1 MGENHS
7 LGWEVILLLSS
18 CSAHVTAERMMLWHS
33 SEDIML
39 FLGYRNKF
47 ICSPIGFIKE
57 IRVVTFLPNEIC
69 MKWLTLL
76 ETLLG
81 YSAWLNPMPQWVGAL
96 QPRWWGRSTCPGSGA
111 MLSIIGEGPALPWPE
126 EAALDEGC
134 RHGQVPGY
142 SKLGISKPNFNKEYL
157 FLSCQ

>member
-1 MGENHS
+1 
-7 LGWEVILLLSS
+7 
-18 CSAHVTAERMMLWHS
+18 
-33 SEDIML
+33 
-39 FLGYRNKF
+39 
-47 ICSPIGFIKE
+47 
-57 IRVVTFLPNEIC
+57 
-69 MKWLTLL
+69 
-76 ETLLG
+76 
-81 YSAWLNPMPQWVGAL
+81 MPQWVGAL